1 MNWLATRLFGR
12 LPIGWLQ
19 LKHNRGRLI
28 AAVAGIAFAN
38 MLVFVQ
44 LGIASSVNDVVRM
57 SYTPFRADILISP
70 AGASTLFDGT
80 TLARRVMYQAL
91 AEPGVDAAAPLYI
104 AQVSWKRPNLPAMSL
119 GIYALAPEDKRFAG
133 PAVAGHLDGLS
144 MPMHVLLDSLTRDVV
159 PASLTGVSR
168 EAPLQFEVDGKAV
181 SAIGTFVLGA
191 GFGWDG
197 SLVVSDQT
205 FMRLFSQRSPGTPNR
220 ILIDVAPGEDVTAMV
235 GRLRARLSSDLVN
248 VQTTEQAIA
257 DDISYQAIEVP
268 IGSIISAGVLLGIL
282 VGVVIVFQV
291 LSTDVAAHLRDYA
304 TFKAIGYSHAFILG
318 IVFEEALI
326 LALLGFVPGVAIAS
340 GVYVL
345 LAATTDLPFG
355 MAAGRSLSVF
365 LGTLAACALS
375 GAIAAQRLRSVD
387 PAELF

>member
-1 MNWLATRLFGR
+1 
-12 LPIGWLQ
+12 
-19 LKHNRGRLI
+19 
-28 AAVAGIAFAN
+28 
-38 MLVFVQ
+38 
-44 LGIASSVNDVVRM
+44 
-57 SYTPFRADILISP
+57 
-70 AGASTLFDGT
+70 
-80 TLARRVMYQAL
+80 
-91 AEPGVDAAAPLYI
+91 
-104 AQVSWKRPNLPAMSL
+104 MSL